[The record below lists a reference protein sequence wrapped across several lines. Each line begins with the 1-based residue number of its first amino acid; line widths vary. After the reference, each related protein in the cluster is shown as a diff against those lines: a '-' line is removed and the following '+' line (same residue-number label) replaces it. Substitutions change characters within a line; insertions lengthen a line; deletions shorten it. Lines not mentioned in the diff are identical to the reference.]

1 MIVQAIRSLLFYLLF
16 LGQTIL
22 LALLLGTIALCLRKD
37 RPAPPVL
44 WAIGR
49 YWGNSN
55 LALLRFLVGIRSDV
69 EGHENIP
76 KGGCIIA
83 AKHQSDWDIL
93 AILPHTPLPA
103 YIAKRQLMDIP
114 FFGWAAKAMNT
125 ISVDRKLGGEAIP
138 AMLAEAREKLAR
150 QSQVIIFPEGT
161 RKAPL
166 APADYRFGVT
176 RLYLAL
182 GVPVVPVA
190 VNSGFFWGRNSLVL
204 WPGTARARFLPAIP
218 AGLDGNEFHARLTAT
233 IEAETA
239 ALALR
244 AYRDGLARPL
254 PPELRAKLE
263 ALAAAAA
270 NTTTY

>member
-76 KGGCIIA
+76 
-83 AKHQSDWDIL
+83 
-93 AILPHTPLPA
+93 
-103 YIAKRQLMDIP
+103 KRQLMDIP

-244 AYRDGLARPL
+244 AYRDGLARPI

-270 NTTTY
+270 DTTTY